1 MAKAIAASGADPSH
15 LMVEVTERGIMTD
28 TRRAAEALQHIRDLG
43 VRVSIDDF
51 GTGNASLVYLK
62 DLPTNELKVDLVFV
76 RNMAKSERDAA
87 IVRSTILMAHSL
99 GLTVTAEGVED
110 QASLDMLR
118 DYGCD
123 LAQGYF
129 IAKPLPVAEFER
141 WWTQRTA
148 GG

>member
-1 MAKAIAASGADPSH
+1 MAKAISDSGADASH

-28 TRRAAEALQHIRDLG
+28 TKRAAEALQRIRDLG

-76 RNMAKSERDAA
+76 RNMAKNERDAA

-99 GLTVTAEGVED
+99 GLSVTAEGVED
-110 QASLDMLR
+110 QAALDMLR

-129 IAKPLPVAEFER
+129 FAKPLPVAEFEK
-141 WWTQRTA
+141 WWAARTA